1 MVKGTYQ
8 PKFQKLYDIFSDSLE
23 SNYELGAGISIEHN
37 GKNIV
42 NLWGGYTNEKKDQ
55 EWTCLLYTSPSP
67 RD

>member
-42 NLWGGYTNEKKDQ
+42 NLWGGYTK
-55 EWTCLLYTSPSP
+55 
-67 RD
+67 